1 MNRKRR
7 APTHHNSRRVSIR
20 LFFEGK
26 EGEEQEEK
34 EKNKHRCSG
43 LGLVISCHSRR
54 HCLQLM
60 GKSRV
65 RAFKTSGA
73 DLKTS
78 WPASYQG
85 EDLLPEKKGKRKAVR
100 IQQGETAE

>member
-26 EGEEQEEK
+26 EREEQEEK
-34 EKNKHRCSG
+34 EKNKHRCTG

-85 EDLLPEKKGKRKAVR
+85 EDLLLEKKGKRKAVR
-100 IQQGETAE
+100 IQQGGTAE